1 MSNPQDYTVGWI
13 SAIPTE
19 SVAARQFLDEQHASP
34 DHVEP
39 HDNNIYILGKIGRHN
54 VVMATLPK
62 GEYGT
67 ASAATVA
74 RDMLHSFPNIRIGL
88 MVGIGG
94 GAPTADRD
102 VRLGDIVVSSR
113 YGDQGGVFQYDFGK
127 TIQDQ
132 TFHCTQV
139 LDQVPTLLRAA
150 VGGLEAQYEA
160 DGHQLRAQITHILEK
175 KPRLHKKYSRPPA
188 TSDKLYLSDMVHR
201 DPSQNCSKVCGN
213 DPNHL
218 VHREERGEEEDDPA
232 IHYGLI
238 ASANQ
243 LMKDA
248 HIRDRLAADKGV
260 LCFEMEAAGLMNHF
274 PCLVVRGIC
283 DYADSHKNKEWQG
296 YAAMTAAAYTKE
308 LLQQIPPKKVEAE
321 RRISDTLKIIERKIG
336 GMEQAVVMTKAAIDH
351 IMSDRHVEKIQDW
364 LCPAD
369 PSININHARKLRH
382 EGTGA
387 WLLKESFFQSWRSG
401 SRQHLWLYGLAGCG
415 KTVLSAT
422 VLDHL
427 ANMTNKLLLSFYFD
441 FGDVRKQTVDGML
454 RSLAFQMY
462 QHGPTSR
469 PHLDALFQGHNH
481 GRAQQSTNSL
491 SDVVY
496 KMLIAQEKVIVV
508 LDALDESTTRS
519 ELLRW
524 ISDIVSRPELHHIQ
538 LLCTSRPELELQRN
552 LPGMI
557 GQENCI
563 SINNQAVNTDIRAY
577 VTAQL
582 AARQDFKD
590 KRLSE
595 DLAELI
601 RKMVGDG
608 ADGMC
613 VYQIHPPIKRFANA
627 DNRFRWAACQ
637 MDSLAACPNPK
648 TLKRALE
655 CLPMNLTETY
665 ERMLQGI
672 PENLRNGA
680 MRLLQ
685 FLVHC
690 KRPLTVPEAVE
701 ILATDIEADPP
712 HFDIDSRVF
721 DDTEVLRYCPG
732 LMSIVKATGE
742 TGKILKELHLS
753 HFSVKEFLQTQAEFK
768 HPRASIIITRT
779 CLTYLTDTT
788 GTHDEIERNFPMAEF
803 AARLW
808 TSYGVSA
815 ERSEDVFREILVFL
829 TEEITFQRWLHLLHS
844 DSSKQYR
851 HGRSLGSRLYYTCLA
866 GLVRVVQELITN
878 GSDLNARGGY
888 YGNALQAAAYRGHDK
903 IVQLLLDNKAEI
915 NAQGG
920 SHTTAL
926 QAASAQGH
934 SKIVQLLLDN
944 GADINAWG
952 EEYGNALLAAST
964 EGHSE
969 TVQLLLDNGAELEA
983 EHYGQ
988 ICNAL
993 EIAAVYGHDGV
1004 IQVLLDN
1011 GVEINMQS
1019 GEFGNALLAA
1029 SAGDS
1034 IKTVQLLLDKGAA
1047 INAQSEEHGNA
1058 LLQASAGGSNKLVQ
1072 LLLDNGAEINTQ
1084 GGHYG
1089 NALQAAAFGGHGDT
1103 IQLLLD
1109 NGAEISTQS
1118 GHYGNALQAAACG
1131 GHGDTIQLLLDNG
1144 AEINTQGGHYGNALQ
1159 AAAFGSN
1166 RNIVQLLLDNG
1177 AEINTQGGHY
1187 GNALQAAACSSNRD
1201 TVQLLLDNG
1210 VEINTQGGHYGNA
1223 LQAAACGS
1231 NRDTVQL
1238 LLDNGAEINTQGGHY
1253 GNALQAAAFGG
1264 YDGIAQLLLDN
1275 GAEINT
1281 QGGHYG
1287 NALQAASFRG
1297 HNEIVQLLLNE
1308 GADINACGGRFDH
1321 AFSAA
1326 SVHGHEQ
1333 LAALLLRNITDLTIT
1348 NDKGQTL
1355 LSQAVQRKC
1364 TGAVKLLISLD
1375 AVEINPRD
1383 HEGRTP
1389 LHLAV
1394 ENGHQALVTMLL
1406 DTDKAD
1412 VAAQDC
1418 GGLTALQLA
1427 AFNHHEHIE
1436 RLLMESGAPFPPDF
1450 YGLKALF
1457 S

>member
-160 DGHQLRAQITHILEK
+160 DGHQLGAQITHILEK

-321 RRISDTLKIIERKIG
+321 RRISDTLKTIERKIG

-369 PSININHARKLRH
+369 PSINIDHARKLRH

-427 ANMTNKLLLSFYFD
+427 ANMTDKLLLSFYFD

-552 LPGMI
+552 LPDMI

-613 VYQIHPPIKRFANA
+613 VYQIHPPIKRLANA

-637 MDSLAACPNPK
+637 MDSLAACPSPK
-648 TLKRALE
+648 TLKKALE
-655 CLPMNLTETY
+655 CLPKNLTETY

-685 FLVHC
+685 FLVHSEQ
-690 KRPLTVPEAVE
+690 PLMVPEAVE
-701 ILATDIEADPP
+701 ILATETEADPP

-721 DDTEVLRYCPG
+721 DGTEVLRYCPG
-732 LMSIVKATGE
+732 LMHIIKVTPGYRHSKPWM
-742 TGKILKELHLS
+742 ELHLG
-753 HFSVKEFLQTQAEFK
+753 HFSVKEFLQTRAGFER
-768 HPRASIIITRT
+768 PRASIIITQT
-779 CLTYLTDTT
+779 CLTYLTGIT
-788 GTHDEIERNFPMAEF
+788 GTHDEIERNFPMAKF
-803 AARLW
+803 AARFW
-808 TSYGVSA
+808 TSAGVLA
-815 ERSEDVFREILVFL
+815 ESSEDIFRAILVFL
-829 TEEITFQRWLHLLHS
+829 NNESTFQRWIRLRAYEPCL
-844 DSSKQYR
+844 R
-851 HGRSLGSRLYYTCLA
+851 GSRLYYACLK
-866 GLVRVVQELITN
+866 GLIRVAQELITK
-878 GSDLNARGGY
+878 GSDANAKGGKYGNALQAASFEGHIEIVRLLLDKGAKINAHGGY
-888 YGNALQAAAYRGHDK
+888 YGNALQAASFKGHIE
-903 IVQLLLDNKAEI
+903 IVRLLLDKGAKI
-915 NAQGG
+915 NARGG
-920 SHTTAL
+920 FYNNAL
-926 QAASAQGH
+926 QAASPQGH
-934 SKIVQLLLDN
+934 IEIVRLLLDK
-944 GADINAWG
+944 GSDANAKG
-952 EEYGNALLAAST
+952 GEYGNALQAASSK
-964 EGHSE
+964 GH
-969 TVQLLLDNGAELEA
+969 
-983 EHYGQ
+983 
-988 ICNAL
+988 I
-993 EIAAVYGHDGV
+993 EI
-1004 IQVLLDN
+1004 
-1011 GVEINMQS
+1011 
-1019 GEFGNALLAA
+1019 
-1029 SAGDS
+1029 
-1034 IKTVQLLLDKGAA
+1034 VQLLLDKGA
-1047 INAQSEEHGNA
+1047 
-1058 LLQASAGGSNKLVQ
+1058 K
-1072 LLLDNGAEINTQ
+1072 INTQ
-1084 GGHYG
+1084 GGFFD
-1089 NALQAAAFGGHGDT
+1089 NALNAASHNGH
-1103 IQLLLD
+1103 I
-1109 NGAEISTQS
+1109 E
-1118 GHYGNALQAAACG
+1118 
-1131 GHGDTIQLLLDNG
+1131 
-1144 AEINTQGGHYGNALQ
+1144 
-1159 AAAFGSN
+1159 
-1166 RNIVQLLLDNG
+1166 IVQLLLDKG
-1177 AEINTQGGHY
+1177 AKINAHGDY
-1187 GNALQAAACSSNRD
+1187 
-1201 TVQLLLDNG
+1201 
-1210 VEINTQGGHYGNA
+1210 
-1223 LQAAACGS
+1223 
-1231 NRDTVQL
+1231 
-1238 LLDNGAEINTQGGHY
+1238 
-1253 GNALQAAAFGG
+1253 F
-1264 YDGIAQLLLDN
+1264 
-1275 GAEINT
+1275 
-1281 QGGHYG
+1281 G
-1287 NALQAASFRG
+1287 NALQAASPQG
-1297 HNEIVQLLLNE
+1297 HIEILQLLLDK
-1308 GADINACGGRFDH
+1308 GTDISACGGFFGH
-1321 AFSAA
+1321 AFIAALSRDNEHSAA
-1326 SVHGHEQ
+1326 F
-1333 LAALLLRNITDLTIT
+1333 LLRNITDLTIT
-1348 NDKGQTL
+1348 DDKGQTL
-1355 LSQAVQRKC
+1355 LSQAVRLQV
-1364 TGAVKLLISLD
+1364 TAAIEILISLD
-1375 AVEINPRD
+1375 AVEIDTRD

-1394 ENGHQALVTMLL
+1394 KNGDEKVVIMLL
-1406 DTDKAD
+1406 DTGEAD
-1412 VAAQDC
+1412 IAAQDC
-1418 GGLTALQLA
+1418 YGLTALQLA
-1427 AFNHHEHIE
+1427 AFNNHEHIE
-1436 RLLMESGAPFPPDF
+1436 KLLVKSGAPFQPDF